1 MMTVASRLRNDADN
15 SLVAMIAFILEI
27 SQRVI
32 QVWWRCAAEVNT
44 SFSGQPS
51 DRSKTPA
58 IISLLRRA
66 CQISGARRRHSC
78 TRSTTRIRA
87 MPSGAPG
94 PSQAALNILASR
106 GDTMRLVAVTP
117 E

>member
-1 MMTVASRLRNDADN
+1 MTTVASRLRNDFDI
-15 SLVAMIAFILEI
+15 SLVAMIASICRI

-44 SFSGQPS
+44 SFNGQPS
-51 DRSKTPA
+51 DRSSTPT

-66 CQISGARRRHSC
+66 CQISELRRRHNFA
-78 TRSTTRIRA
+78 RSASPIRA
-87 MPSGAPG
+87 MPSGASE
-94 PSQAALNILASR
+94 PSQPARNSFASF
-106 GDTMRLVAVTP
+106 GATMRLVAVTP

>member
-1 MMTVASRLRNDADN
+1 MRNDAEMA
-15 SLVAMIAFILEI
+15 LVAMIASIRRI
-27 SQRVI
+27 SHRVI
-32 QVWWRCAAEVNT
+32 QLWCRCAADVNT

-51 DRSKTPA
+51 ALSTTPT

-66 CQISGARRRHSC
+66 CQTSGAGRRHSFN
-78 TRSTTRIRA
+78 RSAAWRRA
-87 MPSGAPG
+87 MPSGASG
-94 PSQAALNILASR
+94 PNHAALNIFASR